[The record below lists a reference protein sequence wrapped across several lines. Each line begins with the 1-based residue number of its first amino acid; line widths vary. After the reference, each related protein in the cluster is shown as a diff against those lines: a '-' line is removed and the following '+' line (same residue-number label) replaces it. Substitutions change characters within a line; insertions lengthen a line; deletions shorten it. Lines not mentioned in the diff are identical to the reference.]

1 MIRLANRTR
10 PIFRNRT
17 PILFR
22 VMKSVLRLLCPP
34 DKPGRGQHLVTA
46 FEGGLIHVD
55 TGSSIEYHI
64 LFRGCHEPQ
73 IVDLIRRLVRPG
85 DVCIDVGANVG
96 ALTLVFAQAAGPA
109 GRVIAVEP
117 HPVIGKRLL
126 ENIALNRLDQVRVVQ
141 AALAEKDGEADF
153 FGFAEDA
160 FHQGISSLLPDDEAT
175 RKMTVRTLSG
185 PSFVKE
191 ARIERCDFL
200 KIDVE
205 GVESVVLAQLAGLIE
220 AHRPVLV
227 CEYRKKHWA
236 KFGHSWE
243 DVRARLLR
251 LDYLLYVVR
260 RNVVLPL
267 GETIPDSCDLLAIP
281 ARQAGL

>member
-1 MIRLANRTR
+1 MIRLAKHTR
-10 PIFRNRT
+10 PILRNRT
-17 PILFR
+17 PIAFG
-22 VMKSVLRLLCPP
+22 VMKGLLRLVCPP
-34 DKPGRGQHLVTA
+34 DKPGRGQHLVTG
-46 FEGGLIHVD
+46 FEGGLIHID
-55 TGSSIEYHI
+55 TGSSVDYHI

-85 DVCIDVGANVG
+85 DVCLDIGANVG
-96 ALTLVFAQAAGPA
+96 SLTLVFAQAVGPT

-117 HPVIGKRLL
+117 HPVVGRRLL
-126 ENIALNRLDQVRVVQ
+126 ENVALNRLDQVQVVQ
-141 AALAEKDGEADF
+141 AALADKDGEADF

-243 DVRARLLR
+243 DVRSRLLR
-251 LDYLLYVVR
+251 LDYLLYVMR
-260 RNVVLPL
+260 RSVMFPL
-267 GETIPDSCDLLAIP
+267 GETIPDSCDLLAVP
-281 ARQAGL
+281 LHRSAV